1 MERRVIDGDTFE
13 TTTKTGEDVTI
24 RLADVGA
31 PELGQPGADEAT
43 QELRRLLGPKAV
55 KWSRHAIDDYG
66 RWVCDV
72 TNADGVDVNAAMREF
87 LDGYFG
93 R

>member
-1 MERRVIDGDTFE
+1 MARRIIDGDTFE
-13 TTTKTGEDVTI
+13 TTTKGGEDIVI
-24 RLADVGA
+24 RLANVGA
-31 PELGQPGADEAT
+31 PELGQPGAIEAAQKLGT
-43 QELRRLLGPKAV
+43 LLGPNAV
-55 KWSRHAIDDYG
+55 SWKRHAIDSYG

-72 TNADGVDVNAAMREF
+72 ENADGIDVNQEMREF

>member
-1 MERRVIDGDTFE
+1 MARRVIDGDTFE
-13 TTTKTGEDVTI
+13 TTTKGGEDVTI

-43 QELRRLLGPKAV
+43 KELRRLLGSKAV
-55 KWSRHAIDDYG
+55 TWEKHAVDRYG

-72 TNADGVDVNAAMREF
+72 TNADGVDVNSAMRKF
-87 LDGYFG
+87 LKGYFG